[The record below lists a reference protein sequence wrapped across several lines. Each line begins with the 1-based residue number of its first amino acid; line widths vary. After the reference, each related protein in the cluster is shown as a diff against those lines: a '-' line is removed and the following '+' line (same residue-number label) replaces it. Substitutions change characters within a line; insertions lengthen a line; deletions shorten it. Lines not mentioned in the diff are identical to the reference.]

1 MKKIRTGVFETNSS
15 SCHSLSIDD
24 TDILLDYLIPN
35 EYGEVT
41 IEPGEFGWQWEK
53 FNDAATKASYC
64 LTGTQYVFH
73 KDEKLALSNL
83 REVIQEHTLCNQ
95 VNLIIPNDDY
105 KSKSYGYIDH
115 QSAEDGEMD
124 DLLFDKTKLHNFIF
138 NKKSWLFLGND
149 NSSPPN
155 KFYDTEKLDYKYK
168 LVINRYPDITWEF
181 VDKPSKEEIEEALKD
196 MSDIFYEK
204 VFRGYYGWH
213 LNYKSITNYSFT
225 YEENW
230 SSRYLSKT
238 FTYKIE
244 EI

>member
-15 SCHSLSIDD
+15 SCHSLSIND

-64 LTGTQYVFH
+64 LTGTQYV
-73 KDEKLALSNL
+73 KDEELALSNL
-83 REVIQEHTLCNQ
+83 KEVIQEHTLCNQ
-95 VNLIIPNDDY
+95 VNLIIPNEDY
-105 KSKSYGYIDH
+105 ESKNYGHIDH
-115 QSAEDGEMD
+115 QSTDKMD

-149 NSSPPN
+149 NSSAPN
-155 KFYDTEKLDYKYK
+155 KFYDTEKLNYKYK
-168 LVINRYPDITWEF
+168 LVINKYPDITWEF
-181 VDKPSKEEIEEALKD
+181 VDKPSLEEIEEALKN
-196 MSDIFYEK
+196 MSETFEDKEF
-204 VFRGYYGWH
+204 VSYGWW
-213 LNYKSITNYSFT
+213 LNYKSITNSSFT
-225 YEENW
+225 YDKGY
-230 SSRYLSKT
+230 SPVIKSKT